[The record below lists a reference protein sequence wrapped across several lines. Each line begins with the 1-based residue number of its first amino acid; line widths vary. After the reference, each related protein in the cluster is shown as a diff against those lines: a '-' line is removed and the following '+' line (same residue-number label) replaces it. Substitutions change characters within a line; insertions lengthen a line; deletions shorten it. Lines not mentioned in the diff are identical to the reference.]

1 MWKWVVAFAFSV
13 SVAPGAMAQEEISGT
28 ARVIDGDTLE
38 IGGVRLSLAG
48 VDAAEPGQR
57 CARGERLV
65 DCGIAAGAQ
74 LSDLTAGVTVS
85 CVMLGLSDP
94 SHDAVEGI
102 SARCVSDGYDLS
114 EGMVYTGWALVEP
127 GAAPLY
133 RKLERDAEAS
143 GRGLWRYRFVAPW
156 EWREGKRLA
165 LEEPAN

>member
-1 MWKWVVAFAFSV
+1 MWKWILAVVFSV
-13 SVAPGAMAQEEISGT
+13 PLAPGVAAREEVSGT

-38 IGGVRLSLAG
+38 IGGVRLGLVG

-57 CARGERLV
+57 CARGEKLV

-85 CVMLGLSDP
+85 CVMLGLGEP
-94 SHDAVEGI
+94 AHDAVEGI
-102 SARCVSDGYDLS
+102 DAHCAADGYDLS

-133 RKLERDAEAS
+133 RNLERDAEAAE
-143 GRGLWRYRFVAPW
+143 RGLWRYRFVAPW

-165 LEEPAN
+165 LE

>member
-1 MWKWVVAFAFSV
+1 MLKWVVAFLFSV
-13 SVAPGAMAQEEISGT
+13 SLAPWATAQEEISGT

-48 VDAAEPGQR
+48 VDAAESGQR
-57 CARGERLV
+57 CARGDRLV
-65 DCGIAAGAQ
+65 DCGIAARAQ

-94 SHDAVEGI
+94 AHDAVEGI
-102 SARCVSDGYDLS
+102 RAYCAADGYDLS

-133 RKLERDAEAS
+133 RNLERDAEAAE
-143 GRGLWRYRFVAPW
+143 RGLWRYRFVAPW
-156 EWREGKRLA
+156 EWRAGKRLA
-165 LEEPAN
+165 LE

>member
-1 MWKWVVAFAFSV
+1 MAVVFSV
-13 SVAPGAMAQEEISGT
+13 SLAPGVAAQEEISGT

-48 VDAAEPGQR
+48 IDAAEPGQR

-65 DCGIAAGAQ
+65 DCGIGAGAQ

-85 CVMLGLSDP
+85 CVMLGLGNP
-94 SHDAVEGI
+94 AHDAVEGI
-102 SARCVSDGYDLS
+102 SAHCAADGYDLS

-127 GAAPLY
+127 GEAQLY
-133 RKLERDAEAS
+133 RNFQRDAEAS
-143 GRGLWRYRFVAPW
+143 ERGLWRYRFVAPW
-156 EWREGKRLA
+156 EWRAGKRLA

>member
-1 MWKWVVAFAFSV
+1 MWKWIVAVAFSV
-13 SVAPGAMAQEEISGT
+13 LLTPNAMAQQEISGT

-48 VDAAEPGQR
+48 VDAAEAGQR

-85 CVMLGLSDP
+85 CVMLGLGDP
-94 SHDAVEGI
+94 AHDAVEGI
-102 SARCVSDGYDLS
+102 RAHCASDGYDLS

-133 RKLERDAEAS
+133 RNLERAAEAAE
-143 GRGLWRYRFVAPW
+143 RGLWRYRFVAPW
-156 EWREGKRLA
+156 EWRAGKRLA

>member
-1 MWKWVVAFAFSV
+1 MWKWIVAVGFSV
-13 SVAPGAMAQEEISGT
+13 LLTRNAMAQQEVSGT
-28 ARVIDGDTLE
+28 SRVIDGDTLE

-48 VDAAEPGQR
+48 VDAAEAGQR

-85 CVMLGLSDP
+85 CVMLGLGDP
-94 SHDAVEGI
+94 AHDAVEGI
-102 SARCVSDGYDLS
+102 RAHCASDGYDLS

-133 RKLERDAEAS
+133 RNLERAAEAAE
-143 GRGLWRYRFVAPW
+143 RGLWRYRFVAPW
-156 EWREGKRLA
+156 EWRAGKRLA